1 MQPQYYYSVEIIII
15 ISTTNLFYSGL
26 ILIHLVYLYLNCI
39 LNLALFIFKA
49 MYSQLGIF
57 PFVTSS
63 ESLRY
68 SLRLVR
74 QVLLSQIFPRHREVK
89 WFAQGH
95 TAGIWLSWDSNFTVI
110 QANFFFQASF
120 QRTSCLETWIH
131 GWLPVTLN
139 LPVLSFD

>member
-74 QVLLSQIFPRHREVK
+74 QVLLSQIFPRLREVK
-89 WFAQGH
+89 
-95 TAGIWLSWDSNFTVI
+95 
-110 QANFFFQASF
+110 
-120 QRTSCLETWIH
+120 
-131 GWLPVTLN
+131 
-139 LPVLSFD
+139 

>member
-26 ILIHLVYLYLNCI
+26 ILIHLLYLYLNCI

-110 QANFFFQASF
+110 QANFFFFRLTFKGRSAWKHEYMVDCQ
-120 QRTSCLETWIH
+120 
-131 GWLPVTLN
+131 LP
-139 LPVLSFD
+139 